1 MGGENPA
8 NFVLQALFGGQHNF
22 AILNH
27 QVDRISEE
35 SVGSISVE
43 DADRFIRN
51 HDPENQLA
59 ELCHLIDVLSK
70 ARDCFKSVIDAL
82 DACLRTLF
90 LVSRR
95 FGDLSDLFTGVDDQ
109 GQEIDGPGDPT
120 VVAETMVK
128 SLRRILFFARI
139 QEERLGNIKLKF
151 TMLFRLKFIQFL
163 YSSI

>member
-1 MGGENPA
+1 M
-8 NFVLQALFGGQHNF
+8 
-22 AILNH
+22 
-27 QVDRISEE
+27 
-35 SVGSISVE
+35 
-43 DADRFIRN
+43 
-51 HDPENQLA
+51 
-59 ELCHLIDVLSK
+59 
-70 ARDCFKSVIDAL
+70 IDAL